1 MTFSTA
7 SNAHSGQ
14 CMSINPYEPPSP
26 AVLEEAQRAPKLL
39 AISQRT
45 AVQWFITL
53 NRMAGTAILGTGVA
67 ITLLCFV
74 INLGN
79 LHNIATRPVLASMGL
94 GIAIVALGNFQLK
107 RSIFAITFTGAIVVS
122 LYTFVVVATLLNA
135 VGLGLLP
142 NARPVPLV
150 AALVGL
156 VILTTVFGALVYVP
170 AWLTLRAWLWRL
182 QGIDLISLEKTEY
195 R

>member
-1 MTFSTA
+1 MTFNTA
-7 SNAHSGQ
+7 SNAHSVRW
-14 CMSINPYEPPSP
+14 MSSNPYEPPSP

-39 AISQRT
+39 AISQRA

-53 NRMAGTAILGTGVA
+53 NRVAGTAILGTGFA
-67 ITLLCFV
+67 ITLLCVV

-94 GIAIVALGNFQLK
+94 GIAIVALGSFQLR

-122 LYTFVVVATLLNA
+122 LYTFAVVAILLVA
-135 VGLGLLP
+135 VGPGLLP

-150 AALVGL
+150 AALAAL

-170 AWLTLRAWLWRL
+170 AWLTLRAWLWRM